1 LYQSVIHPVPPG
13 VMDGMYAIAWGSMV
27 DGRARSFAQY
37 PMSLSVEARVDAP
50 SEQACNILA
59 IAARQ
64 DRAAFAALFSHFAPR
79 VKSYLIRHG
88 AAPDSAEDLA
98 QETLLIVWRKA
109 ASFDPAKAD
118 APTWI
123 FTIAR
128 NLRISALRR
137 ERRPEPA
144 AGEESSEADPGLP
157 ADEAI
162 AVAERQAVLRAALK
176 TLPPEQARIVELNF
190 MEDISHREIE
200 ARLGIPLGTVKSRLR
215 LAMLRLRGSLGDRQ

>member
-1 LYQSVIHPVPPG
+1 MSVSAEAGTREMSPH
-13 VMDGMYAIAWGSMV
+13 
-27 DGRARSFAQY
+27 AR
-37 PMSLSVEARVDAP
+37 
-50 SEQACNILA
+50 NILA
-59 IAARQ
+59 VAERH
-64 DRAAFAALFSHFAPR
+64 DRAAFAALFTHFAPR

-88 AAPDSAEDLA
+88 TAPEAAEDLA

-128 NLRISALRR
+128 NLRITAVRR

-144 AGEESSEADPGLP
+144 ACEELSRADPSLP

-162 AVAERQAVLRAALK
+162 AIADRTASLRAALQ
-176 TLPPEQARIVELNF
+176 TLPPEQARLVELNF
-190 MEDISHREIE
+190 MEDVPHRELE
-200 ARLGIPLGTVKSRLR
+200 TRLGIPLGTVKSRLR
-215 LAMLRLRGSLGDRQ
+215 LAIIRLRAALGEHE

>member
-1 LYQSVIHPVPPG
+1 MIQRVQSG
-13 VMDGMYAIAWGSMV
+13 VMGGMYAIATTANEG
-27 DGRARSFAQY
+27 ARGTARHFV
-37 PMSLSVEARVDAP
+37 SVSAAAGTREVSPHAR
-50 SEQACNILA
+50 NILA
-59 IAARQ
+59 VAERH
-64 DRAAFAALFSHFAPR
+64 DRAAFAALFTHFAPR

-88 AAPDSAEDLA
+88 AAPEAAEDLA

-128 NLRISALRR
+128 NLRISAVRR

-144 AGEESSEADPGLP
+144 ACDELGRADPGLP

-162 AVAERQAVLRAALK
+162 AVADRYASLRAALE

-190 MEDISHREIE
+190 MEDVPHRELE
-200 ARLGIPLGTVKSRLR
+200 TRLGIPLGTVKSRLR
-215 LAMLRLRGSLGDRQ
+215 LAIVRLRAALGDQE

>member
-1 LYQSVIHPVPPG
+1 MIQRVQSG
-13 VMDGMYAIAWGSMV
+13 VMGGMYAIARMA
-27 DGRARSFAQY
+27 DERARETAQQFV
-37 PMSLSVEARVDAP
+37 SVSAEAGIRAVSPHAR
-50 SEQACNILA
+50 NILA
-59 IAARQ
+59 VAERH
-64 DRAAFAALFSHFAPR
+64 DRAAFAALFTHFAPR

-88 AAPDSAEDLA
+88 AAPEAAEDLA

-128 NLRISALRR
+128 NLRISAVRR
-137 ERRPEPA
+137 ERRPEPMA
-144 AGEESSEADPGLP
+144 CDELGRADPGLP

-162 AVAERQAVLRAALK
+162 AVIDRTAALRAALK

-190 MEDISHREIE
+190 MEDIPHRELE
-200 ARLGIPLGTVKSRLR
+200 TRLGIPLGTVKSRLR
-215 LAMLRLRGSLGDRQ
+215 LAIVRLRAALGDQE